1 MTIYLIDSGGYVSSM
16 DDRYVTTLEDTKRL
30 AVRHYWPEAP
40 EGALTVT
47 FDEEHMTVMVEDPV
61 DEHFVIYK
69 IEKIEQL

>member
-1 MTIYLIDSGGYVSSM
+1 MTIYIIDSGYISDV

-47 FDEEHMTVMVEDPV
+47 LDEEHMTVMVEYKG
-61 DEHFVIYK
+61 HFIIYK
-69 IEKIEQL
+69 IEKIEQLI